1 MSPVLAQ
8 QSHTALCGGQS
19 ALAYPAPLQ
28 PAIFF
33 LRRQAHCATG
43 LTSFAARRTSTCA
56 GPPSSGLVVEIFP
69 SIPREADVTTTT
81 VVDPASG
88 DASNGES
95 HSAHTQTSPEISATQ
110 PGGLES
116 AQQDRRK
123 LWFAAVKPPMYS
135 VGFVP
140 VLVAAACVF
149 FEFGVLP
156 WGRVMGFVLAAIL
169 VIAWLNLRCQV
180 RHTIIP
186 GVAPSP
192 IPVRLID
199 FANDDSNDA
208 FDAHT
213 GVDASKPESVVN
225 LLGGGPK
232 NRRAVLLLAKSLLV
246 AGVALLAHL
255 ISSAPGGDLR
265 PVGLLAFSI
274 ACGYIYQGPP
284 FRLSYKG
291 LGEPLCFFA
300 FGPSALTAFYLALRP
315 DDGAAAM
322 AAAGS
327 GFTAA
332 LVAGVPPAVWACSI
346 VVGLTT
352 TVILFCSH
360 FHQIAGDTAAGK
372 RSPLVRLG
380 TERGRKVL
388 RAAAVA
394 TQAAALVATAAGAL
408 PWAAAPATLLAA
420 PAARAMVAF
429 ADEHHLVPERVA
441 PLKRFAV
448 SWHMQYGLCLCL
460 GLAAARLL
468 AGHP

>member
-1 MSPVLAQ
+1 MSHVFAQ
-8 QSHTALCGGQS
+8 RSPSALCGAPLASLQS
-19 ALAYPAPLQ
+19 AILP
-28 PAIFF
+28 
-33 LRRQAHCATG
+33 LRRQANCATG
-43 LTSFAARRTSTCA
+43 LTGFAARRISTCA
-56 GPPSSGLVVEIFP
+56 APSASGLVVEIYP
-69 SIPREADVTTTT
+69 NLPREAEVTTTT
-81 VVDPASG
+81 VIDPARGHTSVT
-88 DASNGES
+88 ES
-95 HSAHTQTSPEISATQ
+95 DSTQTQASAEVPVTESRG
-110 PGGLES
+110 PES
-116 AQQDRRK
+116 AQHDHRQ
-123 LWFAAVKPPMYS
+123 LWFAAIKPPMYS
-135 VGFVP
+135 VGFIP
-140 VLVAAACVF
+140 VLVAASCVF
-149 FEFGVLP
+149 SEFGVLP
-156 WGRVMGFVLAAIL
+156 WGRVAGFILAAIL
-169 VIAWLNLRCQV
+169 VIAWLNL
-180 RHTIIP
+180 
-186 GVAPSP
+186 
-192 IPVRLID
+192 
-199 FANDDSNDA
+199 SNDA
-208 FDAHT
+208 FDAQT
-213 GVDASKPESVVN
+213 GVDASKPESIVN

-265 PVGLLAFSI
+265 PAALLAFSI

-322 AAAGS
+322 AAAGG

-352 TVILFCSH
+352 TAILFCSH
-360 FHQIAGDTAAGK
+360 FHQVAGDMAAGK

-388 RAAAVA
+388 RAAAAA
-394 TQAAALVATAAGAL
+394 TQAAALAAAAGGVL
-408 PWAAAPATLLAA
+408 PWAAGAATLLAA
-420 PAARAMVAF
+420 PAARTMVAF
-429 ADEHHLVPERVA
+429 ADEHHLVPARVA

-448 SWHMQYGLCLCL
+448 TWHIQYSLCLCL

-468 AGHP
+468 AGLA

>member
-169 VIAWLNLRCQV
+169 VIAWLNL
-180 RHTIIP
+180 
-186 GVAPSP
+186 
-192 IPVRLID
+192 
-199 FANDDSNDA
+199 SNDA